1 MKGEMI
7 MAKVYFTTFRTKP
20 GVSLLKKLRNLLEIS
35 GFKNSFSEDSLVAI
49 KIHFGEYG
57 NLAYIRP
64 NYLRVIVD
72 MIKESSAKPFLTD
85 ANTLYKGSRSNA
97 VDHLETAVIN
107 GFAKQVVDAPL
118 IIADGLRGTDEVKIP
133 INGEFVKEAK
143 VGAAIVQ
150 SDTVISVNHFKGHE
164 QAGFGGAIKN
174 LGMGCA
180 SRAGKLEQHSTSKPR
195 TIRENCIKCTLCARN
210 CPVDAIVVDEFA
222 VIDYERCIG
231 CGQCVAM
238 CNYGAIVPV
247 WDASADL
254 LCKKMAEY
262 TLAVLKDKKSFH
274 ISFINNVSPN
284 CDCWSSNDIPVS
296 PDIGIAVSEDPV
308 ALDQACIDLVIKEV
322 GHDPF
327 SEIHPGTD
335 WSEQLAHAEKIGL
348 GKRGYELIK
357 VGI

>member
-1 MKGEMI
+1 
-7 MAKVYFTTFRTKP
+7 MARVYFTSFKTKP
-20 GVSLLKKLRNLLEIS
+20 GLSMLKKLRNLLDIS
-35 GFKNSFSEDSLVAI
+35 NFSEEFSENSLVAL

-64 NYLRVIVD
+64 NYLRVIID
-72 MIKESSAKPFLTD
+72 TIKEKSAKPFLTD
-85 ANTLYKGSRSNA
+85 ANTLYKGLRSNA
-97 VDHLETAVIN
+97 VDHLETAIIN

-133 INGEFVKEAK
+133 INGEYVKEAK
-143 VGAAIVQ
+143 IGAAIVH
-150 SDTVISVNHFKGHE
+150 SDTIVSVNHFKGHE

-180 SRAGKLEQHSTSKPR
+180 SRAGKLEQHSTSKPKM
-195 TIRENCIKCTLCARN
+195 IKENCVKCQLCARN
-210 CPVDAIVVDEFA
+210 CPVEAIEINEYA
-222 VIDYERCIG
+222 QIDYDLCIG

-238 CNYGAIVPV
+238 CNFGALVPV
-247 WDASADL
+247 WDSSTDQ

-262 TLAVLKDKKSFH
+262 TLAVLKEKKSFH

-296 PDIGIAVSEDPV
+296 PDIGIAVSTDPV
-308 ALDQACIDLVIKEV
+308 ALDQACIDLVVHEV

-327 SEIHPGTD
+327 HEVHPETD
-335 WSEQLAHAEKIGL
+335 WSEQLKHAEKIGL
-348 GKRGYELIK
+348 GKRKYELIK
-357 VGI
+357 IGI

>member
-1 MKGEMI
+1 
-7 MAKVYFTTFRTKP
+7 MAKVYFTSFKTKP
-20 GVSLLKKLRNLLEIS
+20 GIGMLKKLKTLLEQGKFID
-35 GFKNSFSEDSLVAI
+35 SFDKDNMVAL

-72 MIKESSAKPFLTD
+72 FIKEHSGKPFLTD

-118 IIADGLRGTDEVKIP
+118 IIADGLRGTDEIKIP
-133 INGEFVKEAK
+133 VDGEYVKEAK
-143 VGAAIVQ
+143 IGAAIVH
-150 SDTVISVNHFKGHE
+150 SDTIISVNHFKGHE

-180 SRAGKLEQHSTSKPR
+180 SRAGKMEQHSTSKPR
-195 TIRENCIKCTLCARN
+195 TIKENCVKCHLCAKN
-210 CPVDAIVVDEFA
+210 CPMDAITIEEYA
-222 VIDYERCIG
+222 IIDYDKCIG

-238 CNYGAIVPV
+238 CNFGAIVPV
-247 WDASADL
+247 WNESADQ

-296 PDIGIAVSEDPV
+296 PDIGIAVSTDPV

-327 SEIHPGTD
+327 TEVHPRTD
-335 WSEQLAHAEKIGL
+335 WAEQLAHAEKIGL
-348 GKRGYELIK
+348 GKRKYELVK
-357 VGI
+357 VGF